1 MPSETVNGGDGGV
14 RPEDRLCQGCMKV
27 VHPAGFPPARGYSN
41 GISAH
46 GLTVYV
52 AGQVGWEPDGTF
64 ASGELV
70 PQFSRALEN
79 VIAVVRAAGGEPHHI
94 AQMTIYVTD
103 MAAYRAAAGALAPV
117 WREKMGR
124 HYPAMALVAVSELVE
139 PRATVEIQAVA
150 VLEEPA

>member
-1 MPSETVNGGDGGV
+1 MD
-14 RPEDRLCQGCMKV
+14 V

-46 GLTVYV
+46 GRTLFV

-64 ASGELV
+64 ASDDLI
-70 PQFSRALEN
+70 PQFSRALDN
-79 VIAVVRAAGGEPHHI
+79 VLAVVRAAGGEPGHI
-94 AQMTIYVTD
+94 VQMTIYVTD

-117 WREKMGR
+117 WRERMAK

-139 PRATVEIQAVA
+139 PRAVVEIQAIA
-150 VLEEPA
+150 VFEGAEP